1 MKLKSIFAL
10 ALIPQILLINFIK
23 NNPSII
29 DDYYSYYL
37 YNNILEIN
45 SYIYSNINIPV
56 GEILYIILVVILIYL
71 VYKVFSFKL
80 NDSVNLLSFISVVTL
95 FFILFGD

>member
-37 YNNILEIN
+37 YNNILAIRKCHAQDQGFTFRIFN
-45 SYIYSNINIPV
+45 R
-56 GEILYIILVVILIYL
+56 
-71 VYKVFSFKL
+71 VFS
-80 NDSVNLLSFISVVTL
+80 I
-95 FFILFGD
+95 

>member
-29 DDYYSYYL
+29 VF
-37 YNNILEIN
+37 NEIN
-45 SYIYSNINIPV
+45 
-56 GEILYIILVVILIYL
+56 
-71 VYKVFSFKL
+71 
-80 NDSVNLLSFISVVTL
+80 
-95 FFILFGD
+95 

>member
-10 ALIPQILLINFIK
+10 ALIPQILLVNFVK

-37 YNNILEIN
+37 YNNILKIN
-45 SYIYSNINIPV
+45 SFLYSNINIPV
-56 GEILYIILVVILIYL
+56 GEILYIFLFIIL
-71 VYKVFSFKL
+71 FSF
-80 NDSVNLLSFISVVTL
+80 F
-95 FFILFGD
+95 

>member
-37 YNNILEIN
+37 YNNILKIN
-45 SYIYSNINIPV
+45 SFVYSNINIPV
-56 GEILYIILVVILIYL
+56 G
-71 VYKVFSFKL
+71 
-80 NDSVNLLSFISVVTL
+80 
-95 FFILFGD
+95 

>member
-37 YNNILEIN
+37 YNNILKIN
-45 SYIYSNINIPV
+45 SFVYSIDCNGNNITE
-56 GEILYIILVVILIYL
+56 GLVSYEELEDL
-71 VYKVFSFKL
+71 TNS
-80 NDSVNLLSFISVVTL
+80 SS
-95 FFILFGD
+95 GPQP